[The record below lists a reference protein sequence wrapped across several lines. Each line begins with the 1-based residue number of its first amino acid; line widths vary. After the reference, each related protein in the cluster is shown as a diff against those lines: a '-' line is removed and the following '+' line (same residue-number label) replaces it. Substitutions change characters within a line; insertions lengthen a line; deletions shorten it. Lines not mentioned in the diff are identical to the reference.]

1 MVYPVTVLVLTPSVG
16 GHYFGELLAGLVREV
31 ARAEGRVVLVQTQ
44 EANTPTDEENE
55 PSDFATRVAWAE
67 VDGVVSITAAVSASY
82 LQQLRDAGKP
92 AVLASTRLAG
102 FEAPVALP
110 DNQGGTVAAVEHL
123 IAHGHTRIGFVGNLA
138 QPDVHDRYAAY
149 LKALAAHELLAD
161 PTLVFAA
168 PNNSWAGGVRAA
180 HDVLESPDRPTAL
193 MVATDRNAIGLM
205 RTLTDAGLAIP
216 GDIAVMGFDNIEEG
230 AFSTPRCRAS
240 TSDSTK
246 SVRSPVGSCSLRSA
260 AKPWPSRP
268 TSCRPRRS
276 SFEVRAGAP
285 RSGSAMASR
294 SATGRSPRHRRSCVT
309 SSRTRSAA
317 CC

>member
-1 MVYPVTVLVLTPSVG
+1 MGRG
-16 GHYFGELLAGLVREV
+16 GRGRLNHGGL
-31 ARAEGRVVLVQTQ
+31 
-44 EANTPTDEENE
+44 
-55 PSDFATRVAWAE
+55 
-67 VDGVVSITAAVSASY
+67 SASY

-92 AVLASTRLAG
+92 VVLASTRLAG

-138 QPDVHDRYAAY
+138 QPDVHDRHAAY
-149 LKALAAHELLAD
+149 LEALAAHELVAD
-161 PTLVFAA
+161 PALVFAA
-168 PNNSWAGGVRAA
+168 PNNSWTGGVRAA

-246 SVRSPVGSCSLRSA
+246 SVRSPVGWCSL
-260 AKPWPSRP
+260 
-268 TSCRPRRS
+268 
-276 SFEVRAGAP
+276 
-285 RSGSAMASR
+285 
-294 SATGRSPRHRRSCVT
+294 
-309 SSRTRSAA
+309 
-317 CC
+317 